1 MGEGLIPG
9 PNSEDGKILSGKQT
23 LPDFSSL
30 SPKWQGYPKSVFI
43 VKSLIS
49 TSNSKE
55 ACRIFYMRDSD
66 Y

>member
-9 PNSEDGKILSGKQT
+9 SNSEDGEILSGKQT
-23 LPDFSSL
+23 VPYFSSL
-30 SPKWQGYPKSVFI
+30 SPKWQGYPENVFK

-55 ACRIFYMRDSD
+55 ACRILYMRDSD